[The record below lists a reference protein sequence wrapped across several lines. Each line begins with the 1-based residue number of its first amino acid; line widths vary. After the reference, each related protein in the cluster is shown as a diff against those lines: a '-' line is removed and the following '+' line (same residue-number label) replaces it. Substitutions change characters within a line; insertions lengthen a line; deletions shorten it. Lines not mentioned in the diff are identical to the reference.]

1 MKYSGW
7 VFLFM
12 MQLLFSCSDR
22 SGKALILGEISNAD
36 GELLVLQEL
45 STKDIRNLDSVK
57 LHGNGRFSFRIS
69 PLETGFYM
77 LKAPSGKV
85 LVMMIGKGDTIQLK
99 GGFSDF
105 PDQVVLTGN
114 KEATLLHD
122 FFVFTRKNEKEVDS
136 LEMLL
141 VEKQDSSGYYQLTQ
155 RIDTAFQK
163 IWERQKAYEE
173 NFITRN
179 PHSLA
184 SLIVL
189 NYAFGMSPV
198 ISPDEDF
205 SYYLIL
211 DRTLPEVYPGNKH
224 VVYHQQRVK
233 EHQRQK
239 ELEKIK
245 K

>member
-12 MQLLFSCSDR
+12 IQLLFSCSER
-22 SGKALILGEISNAD
+22 SGKAFILGEISNAG

-45 STKDIRNLDSVK
+45 CTKDIHNLDSGK
-57 LHGNGRFSFRIS
+57 IHSSGRFSFRIS

-99 GGFSDF
+99 GDFSAF
-105 PDQVVLTGN
+105 PDQIIFKGN
-114 KEATLLHD
+114 KEATRLHD
-122 FFVFTRKNEKEVDS
+122 FFIFTHKNEKEVDS

-155 RIDTAFQK
+155 MIDSAFQK
-163 IWERQKAYEE
+163 IWKRQKAYEE
-173 NFITRN
+173 DFITRN

-198 ISPDEDF
+198 ISPNEDF
-205 SYYLIL
+205 AYYLIL
-211 DRTLPEVYPGNKH
+211 DRSLPAVYPGNKH

-233 EHQRQK
+233 EYQRQK